1 MQALLVRDLEI
12 VVVGLAVL
20 FAITYALANRA
31 LAPVAAAWEQQRRFV
46 ADASH
51 ELKTPLA
58 VILANNEI
66 LEKDGGIPPESRR
79 WIQSTADEAR
89 HMKSLVNDLLQLARA
104 DEGAV
109 GVASAMQSEDLD
121 LSDMVDRS
129 ALEFDAVAFEKGCM
143 IDAQVEPG
151 ITMKGDREWMERLVR
166 ILIDNACKYCSANST
181 IRLVLRREGQHVVYS
196 VNNQGPV
203 IDPEDLAHVFD
214 RFYRSDKARSRS
226 DSHGGFGLGLAI
238 AKSTAEAHGG
248 RIQATSTEADGTTF
262 TVTF

>member
-1 MQALLVRDLEI
+1 
-12 VVVGLAVL
+12 
-20 FAITYALANRA
+20 
-31 LAPVAAAWEQQRRFV
+31 
-46 ADASH
+46 
-51 ELKTPLA
+51 
-58 VILANNEI
+58 
-66 LEKDGGIPPESRR
+66 
-79 WIQSTADEAR
+79 
-89 HMKSLVNDLLQLARA
+89 VNDLLQLARA